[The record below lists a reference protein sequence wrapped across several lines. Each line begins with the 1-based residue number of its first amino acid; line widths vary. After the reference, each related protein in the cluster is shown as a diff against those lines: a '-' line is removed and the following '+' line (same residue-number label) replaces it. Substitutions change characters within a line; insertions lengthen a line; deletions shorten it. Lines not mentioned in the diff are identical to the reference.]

1 MPPINS
7 KKKIDKLN
15 QFVKV
20 ADRVVYFRM
29 YHSRVLKETYN
40 YMEIEDDFKSLI
52 KTHFKSDCKI
62 FYLGLLLSY
71 YLKFNLST
79 HRIPYVL

>member
-20 ADRVVYFRM
+20 ADRIVYYRM
-29 YHSRVLKETYN
+29 YDSWALKESYN
-40 YMEIEDDFKSLI
+40 YMDIKDDFKSLV
-52 KTHFKSDCKI
+52 KTHFKADCEI
-62 FYLGLLLSY
+62 HYLGLLSY
-71 YLKFNLST
+71 LF
-79 HRIPYVL
+79 

>member
-20 ADRVVYFRM
+20 SDRTVYYRM
-29 YHSRVLKETYN
+29 FHSLVLKASYN
-40 YMEIEDDFKSLI
+40 YMDIEDDI
-52 KTHFKSDCKI
+52 KNLVKKHFNSSCEI
-62 FYLGLLLSY
+62 HYLGLL
-71 YLKFNLST
+71 
-79 HRIPYVL
+79 

>member
-29 YHSRVLKETYN
+29 FHSMVLKATYN
-40 YMEIEDDFKSLI
+40 YMDIEDDFKNLV
-52 KTHFKSDCKI
+52 KDHFKASCDI
-62 FYLGLLLSY
+62 HYLGMLLL
-71 YLKFNLST
+71 LFKN
-79 HRIPYVL
+79 R